1 MAPGTVQFTK
11 AENLPLSA
19 YATSGPV
26 GQDEP
31 NDGGSI
37 SEIHTI
43 VIIIVNSSFKRDLT
57 LRPTVLL
64 AAGEFSVFLWCHF
77 RLRLN

>member
-11 AENLPLSA
+11 AENLSLSA

-26 GQDEP
+26 GHDEP

-37 SEIHTI
+37 SEIH
-43 VIIIVNSSFKRDLT
+43 IIDICKF
-57 LRPTVLL
+57 
-64 AAGEFSVFLWCHF
+64 
-77 RLRLN
+77 